1 MAVDSVDSRSAHPGV
16 AARSSRR
23 PRPLSTFAAL
33 AALAGLVALALAGVV
48 GLARSMD
55 RLEYG
60 VAAAGL
66 VLALGL
72 LLARKLAHLERR
84 QDAAGAEQD
93 RRWQAWRSIATD
105 LEWEM
110 DAEFRFSRVTAGGE
124 RGDRIDGFG
133 SALRLDAPLWEI
145 ESVEVGEDALDALRA
160 DLEAHVAF
168 TDVLATH
175 RDARG
180 ASQFIRLAG
189 APRFTPDGSFAGYW
203 GIARDVSVEMRL
215 RSSALAA
222 EMRFRDLFERSPSP
236 LVLLRQGQVFDA
248 NDAALRLFGFS
259 DLDAMQ
265 GFVLSTLF
273 PEGPV
278 REHAV
283 EREAQLAQAPA
294 GEALPVLEHPM
305 QTLDGRAISVQSTGV
320 RIDTET
326 GPALLGI
333 FFDSTG
339 RKSVERALRR
349 SETMLLQLFATVP
362 DVITLADLATD
373 RYTMVNPSFTRLL
386 GHASHAALGRTPAEL
401 GLWQSPDDR
410 SRLIEALGAQGSVR
424 DLRMV
429 LLDKAGRPVTTR
441 LSAARFS
448 VNQRDYLVVNARDV
462 TETEW
467 AELEHQAI
475 LQRASIGIAFTR
487 GGRFV
492 RANAQFE
499 RMLGWAPGALA
510 GEPGS
515 VVWRDADDYAEIGR
529 IAGPLLREGQ
539 PVELERPM
547 RRQDG
552 SALWCRLLAQVV
564 DTSDPVGG
572 GTVWIVED
580 ITERRRIDQ
589 ALATARDAAEAANR
603 AKSAFLA
610 NTSHEIRTPL
620 NGLLGLARLA
630 IQTRHDATRR
640 QQYLEQIYDSAQSLS
655 AIISDILDLS
665 KIEAGKITLEHVA
678 FGLRDSVTAVH
689 HAYRALADVK
699 GLELVLEIDPALPV
713 TVVGDPVRLRQI
725 LANFIT
731 NGLKFTER
739 GRVCL
744 AARRGAGD
752 TIRLSVADTGPGI
765 DAATRA
771 RLFQPFTQADEST
784 TRRYG
789 GTGLGLSICRELAQL
804 MGGSI
809 GVDSEPGE
817 GATFWVEL
825 PLPAVATPADVVDS
839 GFDELQWLQG
849 THVLIAEDNPV
860 NMMIAVAMLEDWGV
874 RVAQAS
880 DGAMAIKAVD
890 AALRD
895 GQPFDAVL
903 MDVHMP
909 VMSGHAAV
917 RSLRERYDAATLPVI
932 AVTAAALVSERD
944 EAAAAGMTDFLTKP
958 VDARKLRKALVRAIR
973 KPDAAAV

>member
-1 MAVDSVDSRSAHPGV
+1 MAVDSVDPRFAHPGV
-16 AARSSRR
+16 AARPSRR
-23 PRPLSTFAAL
+23 PRPVRASAAF

-48 GLARSMD
+48 GLARLTD
-55 RLEYG
+55 RLEFG
-60 VAAAGL
+60 LAAAGL
-66 VLALGL
+66 VLGLGGL
-72 LLARKLAHLERR
+72 LGRHLAQRERR
-84 QDAAGAEQD
+84 QHAAGDEQD
-93 RRWQAWRSIATD
+93 WRWQAWRRIATD

-133 SALRLDAPLWEI
+133 SALRLDATLWEI
-145 ESVEVGEDALDALRA
+145 ESVEVGEEALDALRA

-168 TDVLATH
+168 ADVLVTH

-180 ASQFIRLAG
+180 ASRFIRLAG
-189 APRFTPDGSFAGYW
+189 VPRFTPDGGFAGYW
-203 GIARDVSVEMRL
+203 GIARDVSDQMRL
-215 RSSALAA
+215 RSGALAA
-222 EMRFRDLFERSPSP
+222 EMRFRDLFERSPAP

-259 DLDAMQ
+259 DLDAIQ
-265 GFVLSTLF
+265 GFVLSTLL
-273 PEGPV
+273 PEGTV
-278 REHAV
+278 RDNAV
-283 EREAQLAQAPA
+283 EREAQLAQAPV
-294 GEALPVLEHPM
+294 GEALPVIEHPM
-305 QTLDGRAISVQSTGV
+305 HTLHGRAISVQSTGV
-320 RIDTET
+320 RIDTDT

-339 RKSVERALRR
+339 RKAAELALRR

-362 DVITLADLATD
+362 DAIALIDLATD

-386 GHASHAALGRTPAEL
+386 GHASHEALGHTPAEL
-401 GLWQSPDDR
+401 GLWQSPADR
-410 SRLIEALGAQGSVR
+410 GRLASALGGQGSVR

-448 VNQRDYLVVNARDV
+448 VHQRDFLVVNARDV
-462 TETEW
+462 TESER

-475 LQRASIGIAFTR
+475 LQRATIGIAFTR
-487 GGRFV
+487 QGLFV
-492 RANAQFE
+492 RANWRFE
-499 RMLGWAPGALA
+499 HMLGWDGGGLAGQPGGVMWCSAEETAEVGALA
-510 GEPGS
+510 APLF
-515 VVWRDADDYAEIGR
+515 A
-529 IAGPLLREGQ
+529 AGQALAMERE
-539 PVELERPM
+539 VC
-547 RRQDG
+547 RRDG
-552 SALWCRLLAQVV
+552 SRFWCRIQAQVV
-564 DTSDPVGG
+564 DPNDPAGG
-572 GTVWIVED
+572 GTVWIAED
-580 ITERRRIDQ
+580 VTERRQIDR
-589 ALATARDAAEAANR
+589 ALAAARDAAEAASR

-630 IQTRHDATRR
+630 MQTRHDAARR
-640 QQYLEQIYDSAQSLS
+640 QQYLEQIYDSAQSLA

-665 KIEAGKITLEHVA
+665 KIEAGKIALEQVA
-678 FGLRDSVTAVH
+678 FGLRDAVAAVH

-699 GLELVLEIDPALPV
+699 GLELVLDIDAELPV

-752 TIRLSVADTGPGI
+752 TVRLSVADTGPGI
-765 DAATRA
+765 DAPTRA
-771 RLFQPFTQADEST
+771 RLFQPFMQADEST

-839 GFDELQWLQG
+839 GFDDLQRLQG

-917 RSLRERYDAATLPVI
+917 RSLRERYDAQTLPVI
-932 AVTAAALVSERD
+932 AVTAAALVSERE
-944 EAAAAGMTDFLTKP
+944 EAAAAGMNDFLTKP
-958 VDARKLRKALVRAIR
+958 VDARKLRKALVRAMR